1 MDIVQQVSQRRV
13 IRLGVPHQDRGAD
26 HEHVGFRREGVDALR
41 ANDTLPELSHR
52 KEDARELR
60 IARVCETGV
69 GARRGWPARRRRR
82 NRWRLRDTERG
93 QPLNQVRTAVRRTAE
108 FNVLFSDLT
117 IEPAAGGER
126 QEPRAS

>member
-1 MDIVQQVSQRRV
+1 MQHEVPSKLLPLIRREWDVWVDIVQQVSQRRV

-69 GARRGWPARRRRR
+69 GARRGRPA
-82 NRWRLRDTERG
+82 
-93 QPLNQVRTAVRRTAE
+93 
-108 FNVLFSDLT
+108 
-117 IEPAAGGER
+117 
-126 QEPRAS
+126 